1 MVRAPALG
9 ADDRTGSGTAMP
21 YTFAMASPPWMWPAR
36 RLAAAVAAGE
46 VSAVEVVRA
55 HLHRIAAVDPRLNAF
70 VDVDGERAL
79 AAAAAQDAAAARGI
93 PRGPLGGVPV
103 TIKSAIE
110 VAGLRCET
118 GSLSRLGAR
127 AASDAVVVARLR
139 AAGAIVLGTTNV
151 AEMLM
156 GYETVNPLYGST
168 VSPWDPGR
176 TPGGSSG
183 GESAAIASGCSAGG
197 IGSDGGGSIRVPAHF
212 AGICGLKPTPGRIPG
227 TGHQPACL
235 GPFGI
240 LGVVGP
246 MARTVDDLV
255 LLYRATAG
263 WDAADP
269 MATPLAA
276 EVTIDAHDWQVG
288 WFEAHPDAPVTA
300 DTAAAVRQ
308 AVAALDAQGLATA
321 PCRPAALDRAGA
333 LWRVFFC
340 EVGAQVLGE
349 VLGDE
354 AAAALPILA
363 AHAGAGARSRL
374 TSARLVQAWIDRDLV
389 RAELL
394 AAMATHPILVCPV
407 TSTPAFRHDER
418 GWAVDGTCVSYLD
431 AMLYTQW
438 ANVLG
443 LPAAVVP
450 VRRSREGLP
459 IGVQVI
465 GRPFEEARVLEV
477 AAAIERGSDGVGW
490 PPLAA

>member
-1 MVRAPALG
+1 
-9 ADDRTGSGTAMP
+9 MP
-21 YTFAMASPPWMWPAR
+21 YTFQVASPPWTWPAR

-46 VSAVEVVRA
+46 LSAADVVGA
-55 HLHRIAAVDPRLNAF
+55 HLDRIAAVDPRLHAF

-79 AAAAAQDAAAARGI
+79 AAAAAQDDAASRGT

-103 TIKSAIE
+103 TVKSAID

-118 GSLSRLGAR
+118 GSPSRLGVR
-127 AASDAVVVARLR
+127 AAADAVVVARLR

-156 GYETVNPLYGST
+156 GYETVNPLHGRT

-183 GESAAIASGCSAGG
+183 GESAAIAAGCSAAG

-227 TGHQPACL
+227 TGHQPACR
-235 GPFGI
+235 GPFSI

-263 WDAADP
+263 WEATDP
-269 MATPLAA
+269 LATPLAA
-276 EVTIDAHDWQVG
+276 DATLDARDWQVG
-288 WFEAHPDAPVTA
+288 WFDAHPDAPVTA

-321 PCRPAALDRAGA
+321 PCRPAPLDRAGA
-333 LWRVFFC
+333 LWQVFFC
-340 EVGAQVLGE
+340 EVGAQVLGDI
-349 VLGDE
+349 LGDE

-363 AHAGAGARSRL
+363 AHRATHGGAPL
-374 TSARLVQAWIDRDLV
+374 TAARLVQVWIDRDLV

-407 TSTPAFRHDER
+407 TSTPAFRHGER
-418 GWAVDGTCVSYLD
+418 AWTVDGACVSYLD

-450 VRRSREGLP
+450 VCRSSEGLP

-477 AAAIERGSDGVGW
+477 AAAIERGSGGVGW
-490 PPLAA
+490 PPLSA

>member
-1 MVRAPALG
+1 
-9 ADDRTGSGTAMP
+9 
-21 YTFAMASPPWMWPAR
+21 MASPPWIWPAR
-36 RLAAAVAAGE
+36 RLAAAVTAGE
-46 VSAVEVVRA
+46 LSAVEVVRA
-55 HLHRIAAVDPRLNAF
+55 HLDRIAAVDPRLNAF

-79 AAAAAQDAAAARGI
+79 AAAAAQDAAASRGI

-103 TIKSAIE
+103 TVKSAIE

-118 GSLSRLGAR
+118 GSPSRAGQR
-127 AASDAVVVARLR
+127 AATDAVVVARLR

-156 GYETVNPLYGST
+156 GYETVNPLHGRT
-168 VSPWDPGR
+168 VNPWDPAR

-183 GESAAIASGCSAGG
+183 GESAAIAAGCSAGG

-235 GPFGI
+235 GPFSI

-255 LLYRATAG
+255 SLYRATAG
-263 WDAADP
+263 WDASDP
-269 MATPLAA
+269 AATPLAA
-276 EVTIDAHDWQVG
+276 EAALDSGACRVG

-321 PCRPAALDRAGA
+321 PYRPAALDRAGA

-340 EVGAQVLGE
+340 EVGAQVLGDM
-349 VLGDE
+349 LGAE
-354 AAAALPILA
+354 AAAALPILV
-363 AHAGAGARSRL
+363 AHRAQHGDSPL
-374 TSARLVQAWIDRDLV
+374 TAARLVQAWIDRDLV

-394 AAMATHPILVCPV
+394 AAMAAHPILVCPV

-418 GWAVDGTCVSYLD
+418 AWPVDGGHVTYLD
-431 AMLYTQW
+431 ATLYTQW

-450 VRRSREGLP
+450 AHRTADGLP
-459 IGVQVI
+459 VGVQVI
-465 GRPFEEARVLEV
+465 GRPFEETRVLQV
-477 AAAIERGSDGVGW
+477 AAAIERGCGAAAW
-490 PPLAA
+490 PPMAA

>member
-1 MVRAPALG
+1 
-9 ADDRTGSGTAMP
+9 MP
-21 YTFAMASPPWMWPAR
+21 YTFQVASPPWTWPAR

-46 VSAVEVVRA
+46 LSAVEVVGA
-55 HLHRIAAVDPRLNAF
+55 HLDRIAAVDPGLNAF

-79 AAAAAQDAAAARGI
+79 VAAAAQDAAAARGI

-103 TIKSAIE
+103 TVKSAIE

-118 GSLSRLGAR
+118 GSPSRAGTR
-127 AASDAVVVARLR
+127 AAADAVVVARLR
-139 AAGAIVLGTTNV
+139 AAGAIVVGTTNV

-156 GYETVNPLYGST
+156 GYETVNPLHGRT
-168 VSPWDPGR
+168 VNPWDPAR

-183 GESAAIASGCSAGG
+183 GESAAIAAGCSAGG

-235 GPFGI
+235 GPFSI

-246 MARTVDDLV
+246 MARTVDDLG
-255 LLYRATAG
+255 LFYRVTAG
-263 WDAADP
+263 WDATDP
-269 MATPLAA
+269 AATPLAA
-276 EVTIDAHDWQVG
+276 AATVDSGDWRVG
-288 WFEAHPDAPVTA
+288 WFEVHPAAPVTA

-340 EVGAQVLGE
+340 EVGAQVLGDL
-349 VLGDE
+349 LGAE
-354 AAAALPILA
+354 APARLPILA
-363 AHAGAGARSRL
+363 AHETQFAPVPL
-374 TSARLVQAWIDRDLV
+374 TAARLVQAWIDRDLV

-394 AAMATHPILVCPV
+394 AAMTTHPILVCPV
-407 TSTPAFRHDER
+407 TSQPAFRHDER
-418 GWAVDGTCVSYLD
+418 AWTVDGGRVSYLD
-431 AMLYTQW
+431 AVLYTQW

-450 VRRSREGLP
+450 VRRSVEGLP

-477 AAAIERGSDGVGW
+477 AAAIERGSGGVGW
-490 PPLAA
+490 PPLSA